1 MTALGIVLL
10 LAGAALVIAEA
21 HVPGGVLGVAGGLA
35 MIIGGIV
42 VIAAL
47 GGGAAL
53 AIPVGIGI
61 GAVAGGGALYVA
73 HKGRAASHARVR
85 SGAEGL
91 CGQVG
96 VVRRWAEPSG
106 HVFVDG
112 ALWRAR
118 HDWPLPDEDALREG
132 DRVVVERV
140 SGLTL
145 CVRRADEW
153 EVIT

>member
-1 MTALGIVLL
+1 MTALGIALL

-21 HVPGGVLGVAGGLA
+21 HVPGGVLGVAGGIAL
-35 MIIGGIV
+35 MLGGIV
-42 VIAAL
+42 LIAGL

-53 AIPVGIGI
+53 AVPVGIGI
-61 GAVAGGGALYVA
+61 GVVAACGALYVA
-73 HKGRAASHARVR
+73 GKGKAAGRARIQ

-91 CGQVG
+91 CGHIG
-96 VVRRWAEPSG
+96 VVKSWAEPMG
-106 HVFVDG
+106 QVFVDG

-118 HDWPLPDEDALREG
+118 NDWPEAEDGELRAG
-132 DRVVVERV
+132 DKVVVERV

-153 EVIT
+153 EVVA

>member
-1 MTALGIVLL
+1 MTALGIALL

-21 HVPGGVLGVAGGLA
+21 HVPGGVLGVV
-35 MIIGGIV
+35 GGIALMLGGVV
-42 VIAAL
+42 VIAGL

-53 AIPVGIGI
+53 AIPVGIGLGVI
-61 GAVAGGGALYVA
+61 AGGGALYVA
-73 HKGRAASHARVR
+73 GKGRAASRTRVR

-96 VVRRWAEPSG
+96 VVRAWAEPSG
-106 HVFVDG
+106 QVFVDG

-118 HDWPLPDEDALREG
+118 HDWPTEEDGALKAG
-132 DRVVVERV
+132 DQVVVERV

-153 EVIT
+153 EVTA